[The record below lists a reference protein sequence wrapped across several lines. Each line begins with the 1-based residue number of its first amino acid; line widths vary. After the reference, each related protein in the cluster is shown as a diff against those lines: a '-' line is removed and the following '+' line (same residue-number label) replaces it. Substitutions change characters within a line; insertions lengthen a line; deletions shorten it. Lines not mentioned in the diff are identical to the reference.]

1 MEAGEGIRP
10 GTGWS
15 PGDGCFHDCD
25 SARKDVNRAPTE
37 KGMSDRVSGK
47 ALSFPTEEAERYARG
62 IGMNNLVA
70 LITGVTGQ
78 DGAYL
83 AELLLAKGYE
93 VHGMVRRTSQFNRQ
107 RIEPLRERAREE
119 GKVFI
124 LHYGDLGDS
133 SSLNCLLRETQPQEL
148 YNLAAQSHV
157 GVSFQQPEYTS
168 DVDGIGTLRLLEAI
182 RSQELATRFYQAS
195 TSELYGK
202 VHEIPQTEETPF
214 HPRSPYAV
222 AKLFAFWAVK
232 NYREAY
238 GMHASNG
245 ILFNHES
252 PRRGEN
258 FVTRKI
264 TMGMARIKAGQLDHI
279 RLGNLSAKRDWG
291 FAQDYVEA
299 MWLMLQQDQPDDYVI
314 ASGETHSVREFVEL
328 SAQVC
333 GYQIAWEGE
342 GCDEIGREV
351 ESGKVLVRVD
361 PRYFRPAEVD
371 LLLGDPTKAEHKLG
385 WKRKMSFQQL
395 VETMTKAD
403 LNWATGEAR

>member
-1 MEAGEGIRP
+1 
-10 GTGWS
+10 
-15 PGDGCFHDCD
+15 
-25 SARKDVNRAPTE
+25 
-37 KGMSDRVSGK
+37 
-47 ALSFPTEEAERYARG
+47 
-62 IGMNNLVA
+62 MNNLVA

-395 VETMTKAD
+395 VETMKKAD